1 MATAS
6 GSMNELASRTKPIKN
21 TAAVYSYHPKGQGFF
36 SNLSDGQSYFWR
48 IRPHADRL
56 PVQFA
61 WRNAMRVFDLFLDEL
76 EACHVEGPGDG
87 RSSLG
92 DDTDWRSRVKD
103 QTQSRLLQLSENKLS
118 NQCN

>member
-61 WRNAMRVFDLFLDEL
+61 WRNAMRVFDLF
-76 EACHVEGPGDG
+76 
-87 RSSLG
+87 SMN
-92 DDTDWRSRVKD
+92 
-103 QTQSRLLQLSENKLS
+103 SRLVTLKGPAMDVPLWATRLTSGLVSKTKRRAV
-118 NQCN
+118 